1 MEPITVEK
9 ARQMRNA
16 ALEKKKTERFE
27 RAKKYDYFN
36 TVMEEIAAAANSG
49 KTKVELFPHDSD
61 FYDKIIQSGK
71 LVPADE
77 KDFTNQQKEVFD
89 ALEDSLN
96 YHVARESNYQ
106 VTFFRGVDRIDIII
120 SKYSIYW

>member
-1 MEPITVEK
+1 MELITVEK

-96 YHVARESNYQ
+96 YHVARESNCQ
-106 VTFFRGVDRIDIII
+106 VTFSRGVDRIDITI
-120 SKYSIYW
+120 SRYSIYW

>member
-1 MEPITVEK
+1 MELITVEK
-9 ARQMRNA
+9 ARQMSNA

-36 TVMEEIAAAANSG
+36 TVMEEITAAANSG

-71 LVPADE
+71 LVPAEE
-77 KDFTNQQKEVFD
+77 KDFSNQQKEVFG
-89 ALEDSLN
+89 AIEESLGYN
-96 YHVARESNYQ
+96 VVCNSNYQ
-106 VTFFRGVDRIDIII
+106 ATFFRGYILCAE
-120 SKYSIYW
+120 SL